1 MPVRYEILAVGK
13 LRRGFYRTACDHY
26 LARLRNHGSVDVTEV
41 REGRGDAVAVRTTEG
56 DALLQRAT
64 GWLVALDERGE
75 RVTSRRLA
83 EQIELLAVRGES
95 RLAFAIGGA
104 EGLSDAVR
112 SRADAVWRLSD
123 LTLPHEL
130 ARLLLLE
137 QLYRAETIRAGH
149 PYHRG

>member
-1 MPVRYEILAVGK
+1 MPVRYEIVAVGK

-26 LARLRNHGSVDVTEV
+26 LGRLRNHASADVTEV
-41 REGRGDAVAVRTTEG
+41 REGRGDAEG
-56 DALLQRAT
+56 ARAAEGEALLQRAT

-75 RVTSRRLA
+75 RITSRRLA
-83 EQIELLAVRGES
+83 EQIEMLAVRGES
-95 RLAFAIGGA
+95 RLAFTIGGA
-104 EGLSDAVR
+104 AGLSDAVR
-112 SRADAVWRLSD
+112 ARADAIWRLSD

-130 ARLLLLE
+130 ARLVLLE